1 MLISGSTRSMKW
13 DVSAIF
19 ALIEA
24 CRTRICQERQNL
36 RKHSILRT
44 QGRQQSRKHFSQTQP
59 LRKKLS
65 VSTLRQQLY
74 GIAKQWVLC
83 GKSSLSSRKVF
94 SAPIA
99 KQWVLCGKSS
109 SFAVQNSRFCNAEA
123 QMLVSNRTFLTKS
136 ERFYVETAPTSQGR
150 NLLRSSIQ

>member
-1 MLISGSTRSMKW
+1 MLFSGSTRSMKW

-24 CRTRICQERQNL
+24 CRIQICQERQNL

-59 LRKKLS
+59 LRKRLS
-65 VSTLRQQLY
+65 VSTLQQQLY

-83 GKSSLSSRKVF
+83 GKS
-94 SAPIA
+94 
-99 KQWVLCGKSS
+99 G
-109 SFAVQNSRFCNAEA
+109 SFTLQNSRFCNAEA
-123 QMLVSNRTFLTKS
+123 QMLVFNETFLTKS

>member
-1 MLISGSTRSMKW
+1 MKW
-13 DVSAIF
+13 GVSAIF

-44 QGRQQSRKHFSQTQP
+44 QGRQQSRKHFPQTQP
-59 LRKKLS
+59 LRKRLS
-65 VSTLRQQLY
+65 VSTLQQQLY

-83 GKSSLSSRKVF
+83 GKS
-94 SAPIA
+94 
-99 KQWVLCGKSS
+99 G
-109 SFAVQNSRFCNAEA
+109 SFTVQNSRFCNAEA
-123 QMLVSNRTFLTKS
+123 QMLVFNETFLTKS

>member
-59 LRKKLS
+59 LRKRLS

-74 GIAKQWVLC
+74 GIAKQWILC
-83 GKSSLSSRKVF
+83 GKS
-94 SAPIA
+94 
-99 KQWVLCGKSS
+99 G
-109 SFAVQNSRFCNAEA
+109 SFTLQNSRFCNAEA
-123 QMLVSNRTFLTKS
+123 QMLVFNETFLTKS

>member
-1 MLISGSTRSMKW
+1 MLISGSTRSMKLG
-13 DVSAIF
+13 VSAIF

-59 LRKKLS
+59 LRKRLS
-65 VSTLRQQLY
+65 VSTLQQQLY

-83 GKSSLSSRKVF
+83 GKS
-94 SAPIA
+94 
-99 KQWVLCGKSS
+99 G
-109 SFAVQNSRFCNAEA
+109 SFAVQNSRNAEA
-123 QMLVSNRTFLTKS
+123 QMLVFNKTFLTKS
-136 ERFYVETAPTSQGR
+136 ERFYVETAPTLQGR

>member
-1 MLISGSTRSMKW
+1 MLFSGSTQSMKW
-13 DVSAIF
+13 AVSAIF
-19 ALIEA
+19 ALIGA
-24 CRTRICQERQNL
+24 CRIRICQERQNL

-59 LRKKLS
+59 LRKRLS
-65 VSTLRQQLY
+65 VSTLQQQLY

-83 GKSSLSSRKVF
+83 GKSS
-94 SAPIA
+94 
-99 KQWVLCGKSS
+99 
-109 SFAVQNSRFCNAEA
+109 SFTLQNSRFCNAEA
-123 QMLVSNRTFLTKS
+123 QMLVFNETFLTKS

>member
-13 DVSAIF
+13 AVSAIF

-59 LRKKLS
+59 LRKRLS
-65 VSTLRQQLY
+65 VSTLQQQLY

-83 GKSSLSSRKVF
+83 GKS
-94 SAPIA
+94 
-99 KQWVLCGKSS
+99 G
-109 SFAVQNSRFCNAEA
+109 SFAMQNSRFRNAEA
-123 QMLVSNRTFLTKS
+123 QMLVFNETFLTKS
-136 ERFYVETAPTSQGR
+136 ERFYVETAPMSQGR

>member
-59 LRKKLS
+59 LRKRLS
-65 VSTLRQQLY
+65 VSTLQQQLY

-83 GKSSLSSRKVF
+83 GKS
-94 SAPIA
+94 
-99 KQWVLCGKSS
+99 G
-109 SFAVQNSRFCNAEA
+109 SFTLQNSRFCNAEA

>member
-1 MLISGSTRSMKW
+1 MLFSGSMRSMKW
-13 DVSAIF
+13 AVSAIF
-19 ALIEA
+19 ALIGA
-24 CRTRICQERQNL
+24 CRIRICQERQNL

-59 LRKKLS
+59 LRKRLS

-74 GIAKQWVLC
+74 GIAKQWILC
-83 GKSSLSSRKVF
+83 GKS
-94 SAPIA
+94 
-99 KQWVLCGKSS
+99 G
-109 SFAVQNSRFCNAEA
+109 SFTLQNSRFCNAEA
-123 QMLVSNRTFLTKS
+123 QMLVFNETFLTKS

>member
-1 MLISGSTRSMKW
+1 MLFSGSTQSMKW
-13 DVSAIF
+13 AVSAIF

-24 CRTRICQERQNL
+24 CRIRICQERQNL
-36 RKHSILRT
+36 RKHPILRT

-59 LRKKLS
+59 LRKRLS
-65 VSTLRQQLY
+65 VSTLQQQLY

-83 GKSSLSSRKVF
+83 GKS
-94 SAPIA
+94 
-99 KQWVLCGKSS
+99 GT
-109 SFAVQNSRFCNAEA
+109 FAMQNSRFCNAEA

>member
-59 LRKKLS
+59 LRKRLS
-65 VSTLRQQLY
+65 VSTLQQQLY

-83 GKSSLSSRKVF
+83 GKS
-94 SAPIA
+94 
-99 KQWVLCGKSS
+99 G
-109 SFAVQNSRFCNAEA
+109 SFTLQNSRFCNAEA
-123 QMLVSNRTFLTKS
+123 QMLVFNKTFLTKS

>member
-13 DVSAIF
+13 AVSAIF

-24 CRTRICQERQNL
+24 CRIQICQERQNL

-59 LRKKLS
+59 LRKMLS

-83 GKSSLSSRKVF
+83 GKS
-94 SAPIA
+94 
-99 KQWVLCGKSS
+99 G
-109 SFAVQNSRFCNAEA
+109 SFTLQNSRFCNAEA
-123 QMLVSNRTFLTKS
+123 QMLVFNETFLTKS

>member
-1 MLISGSTRSMKW
+1 MLFSGSTQSMKW
-13 DVSAIF
+13 AVSAIF

-24 CRTRICQERQNL
+24 CRTLICQERQNL

-59 LRKKLS
+59 LHKRLS
-65 VSTLRQQLY
+65 VSTLRQQMY

-83 GKSSLSSRKVF
+83 GKSGAFTL
-94 SAPIA
+94 
-99 KQWVLCGKSS
+99 
-109 SFAVQNSRFCNAEA
+109 QNSRFCNAEA
-123 QMLVSNRTFLTKS
+123 QMLVFNETFLTKS

>member
-13 DVSAIF
+13 DVPAIF

-59 LRKKLS
+59 LRKRLS

-83 GKSSLSSRKVF
+83 GKS
-94 SAPIA
+94 
-99 KQWVLCGKSS
+99 G
-109 SFAVQNSRFCNAEA
+109 SFTLQNSRFCNAEA
-123 QMLVSNRTFLTKS
+123 QMLVFNETFLTKS

>member
-13 DVSAIF
+13 GVSAVF
-19 ALIEA
+19 ALIGA

-59 LRKKLS
+59 LRKRLS

-83 GKSSLSSRKVF
+83 GKSS
-94 SAPIA
+94 
-99 KQWVLCGKSS
+99 
-109 SFAVQNSRFCNAEA
+109 SFTLQNSRFCNAEA
-123 QMLVSNRTFLTKS
+123 QMLVFNKTFLTKS

>member
-44 QGRQQSRKHFSQTQP
+44 QGRQQIRKHFSQTQP
-59 LRKKLS
+59 LRKRLS
-65 VSTLRQQLY
+65 VSTLQQQLY

-83 GKSSLSSRKVF
+83 GKS
-94 SAPIA
+94 
-99 KQWVLCGKSS
+99 G
-109 SFAVQNSRFCNAEA
+109 SFTLQNSRFRNAEA
-123 QMLVSNRTFLTKS
+123 QMLVFNETFLTKS

>member
-13 DVSAIF
+13 GVFAIF

-24 CRTRICQERQNL
+24 CRIRICQERQNL
-36 RKHSILRT
+36 RKHPILRT

-59 LRKKLS
+59 LRKRLA
-65 VSTLRQQLY
+65 VSTLQQQLY

-83 GKSSLSSRKVF
+83 GKS
-94 SAPIA
+94 
-99 KQWVLCGKSS
+99 G
-109 SFAVQNSRFCNAEA
+109 SFTLQNSRFRNAEA
-123 QMLVSNRTFLTKS
+123 QMLVFNKTFLTKS
-136 ERFYVETAPTSQGR
+136 ERLYVETAPTSQGR

>member
-1 MLISGSTRSMKW
+1 MKW
-13 DVSAIF
+13 GVSAIF

-59 LRKKLS
+59 LRKRLA
-65 VSTLRQQLY
+65 VSTLQQQLY

-83 GKSSLSSRKVF
+83 GKSS
-94 SAPIA
+94 
-99 KQWVLCGKSS
+99 
-109 SFAVQNSRFCNAEA
+109 SFTLQNSRFCNAEA
-123 QMLVSNRTFLTKS
+123 QMLVFNETFLTKS

>member
-13 DVSAIF
+13 DVSAVF
-19 ALIEA
+19 ALIGA

-59 LRKKLS
+59 LRKRLS

-83 GKSSLSSRKVF
+83 GKS
-94 SAPIA
+94 
-99 KQWVLCGKSS
+99 G
-109 SFAVQNSRFCNAEA
+109 SFTLQNSRFCNAEA
-123 QMLVSNRTFLTKS
+123 QMLVFNETFLTKS

>member
-1 MLISGSTRSMKW
+1 MLFSGSTQSMKW
-13 DVSAIF
+13 AVSAIF
-19 ALIEA
+19 ALIGA
-24 CRTRICQERQNL
+24 CRIRICQERQNL

-44 QGRQQSRKHFSQTQP
+44 QGRQQSRKHFSQTQT
-59 LRKKLS
+59 LRKMLS

-83 GKSSLSSRKVF
+83 GKS
-94 SAPIA
+94 
-99 KQWVLCGKSS
+99 G
-109 SFAVQNSRFCNAEA
+109 SFTLQNSRFCNAEA
-123 QMLVSNRTFLTKS
+123 QMLVFNETFLTKS

>member
-13 DVSAIF
+13 AVSAVF

-24 CRTRICQERQNL
+24 CRIRICQERQNL

-59 LRKKLS
+59 LHKRLS
-65 VSTLRQQLY
+65 VSTLQQQLY

-83 GKSSLSSRKVF
+83 GKS
-94 SAPIA
+94 
-99 KQWVLCGKSS
+99 G
-109 SFAVQNSRFCNAEA
+109 SFTLQNSRFCNAEA
-123 QMLVSNRTFLTKS
+123 QMLVFNKTFLTKS

>member
-59 LRKKLS
+59 LRKRLA

-74 GIAKQWVLC
+74 SIAKQWVLC
-83 GKSSLSSRKVF
+83 GKS
-94 SAPIA
+94 
-99 KQWVLCGKSS
+99 G
-109 SFAVQNSRFCNAEA
+109 SFTVQNSRFCNAEA
-123 QMLVSNRTFLTKS
+123 QMLVFNKTFLTKS

>member
-1 MLISGSTRSMKW
+1 MLISGSTRSIKW
-13 DVSAIF
+13 SVSAIF

-59 LRKKLS
+59 LRKRLS
-65 VSTLRQQLY
+65 VSTLQQQLY

-83 GKSSLSSRKVF
+83 GKS
-94 SAPIA
+94 
-99 KQWVLCGKSS
+99 G
-109 SFAVQNSRFCNAEA
+109 SFTLQNSRFCNAEA
-123 QMLVSNRTFLTKS
+123 QMLVFNETFLTKS

>member
-1 MLISGSTRSMKW
+1 MKW
-13 DVSAIF
+13 GVSAIF

-59 LRKKLS
+59 LRKRLS
-65 VSTLRQQLY
+65 VSTLQQQLY

-83 GKSSLSSRKVF
+83 GKS
-94 SAPIA
+94 
-99 KQWVLCGKSS
+99 G
-109 SFAVQNSRFCNAEA
+109 SFTLQNSRFCNAEA
-123 QMLVSNRTFLTKS
+123 QMLVFNETFLTKS

>member
-59 LRKKLS
+59 LRKRLS
-65 VSTLRQQLY
+65 VSTLQQQLY

-83 GKSSLSSRKVF
+83 GKSS
-94 SAPIA
+94 
-99 KQWVLCGKSS
+99 
-109 SFAVQNSRFCNAEA
+109 SFTLQNSRFCNAEA
-123 QMLVSNRTFLTKS
+123 QMLVFNKTFLTKS

>member
-13 DVSAIF
+13 SVSAIF

-24 CRTRICQERQNL
+24 CRIRICQERQNL

-44 QGRQQSRKHFSQTQP
+44 QGRQQSRKHFSQTHP
-59 LRKKLS
+59 LHKRLS

-74 GIAKQWVLC
+74 G
-83 GKSSLSSRKVF
+83 
-94 SAPIA
+94 IA

-123 QMLVSNRTFLTKS
+123 QMLVFNETFLTKS
-136 ERFYVETAPTSQGR
+136 ERFYVETAPTSQGH

>member
-1 MLISGSTRSMKW
+1 MLFSGSTQSMKW
-13 DVSAIF
+13 AVSAIF

-24 CRTRICQERQNL
+24 CRIRICQERQNL
-36 RKHSILRT
+36 RKHPILRT

-59 LRKKLS
+59 LRKRLS
-65 VSTLRQQLY
+65 VSTLQQQLY

-83 GKSSLSSRKVF
+83 GKS
-94 SAPIA
+94 
-99 KQWVLCGKSS
+99 GT
-109 SFAVQNSRFCNAEA
+109 FAMQNSRFCNAEA
-123 QMLVSNRTFLTKS
+123 QMLVFDETFLTKS

>member
-1 MLISGSTRSMKW
+1 MLISGSTRSMTW

-59 LRKKLS
+59 LRKRLS
-65 VSTLRQQLY
+65 VSTLQQQLY

-83 GKSSLSSRKVF
+83 GKSS
-94 SAPIA
+94 
-99 KQWVLCGKSS
+99 
-109 SFAVQNSRFCNAEA
+109 SFTLQNSRFCNAEA
-123 QMLVSNRTFLTKS
+123 QMLVFNETFLTKS

>member
-1 MLISGSTRSMKW
+1 MLFSGSTQSMKW
-13 DVSAIF
+13 AVSAIF
-19 ALIEA
+19 ALIGA
-24 CRTRICQERQNL
+24 CRIRICQERQNL
-36 RKHSILRT
+36 RKHPILRT

-59 LRKKLS
+59 LHKRLA

-83 GKSSLSSRKVF
+83 GKSS
-94 SAPIA
+94 
-99 KQWVLCGKSS
+99 
-109 SFAVQNSRFCNAEA
+109 SFAVQNSRFRNAEA
-123 QMLVSNRTFLTKS
+123 QMLVFNKTFLTKS

>member
-13 DVSAIF
+13 GVSAIF
-19 ALIEA
+19 ALIET

-59 LRKKLS
+59 LRKRLS

-83 GKSSLSSRKVF
+83 GKSS
-94 SAPIA
+94 
-99 KQWVLCGKSS
+99 
-109 SFAVQNSRFCNAEA
+109 SFTVQNSRFCNAEA
-123 QMLVSNRTFLTKS
+123 QMLVFNETFLTKS

>member
-59 LRKKLS
+59 LRKRLS
-65 VSTLRQQLY
+65 VSTLQQQLY

-83 GKSSLSSRKVF
+83 GKSS
-94 SAPIA
+94 
-99 KQWVLCGKSS
+99 
-109 SFAVQNSRFCNAEA
+109 SFTLQNSRFCNAEA
-123 QMLVSNRTFLTKS
+123 QMLVFNETFLTKS

>member
-59 LRKKLS
+59 LHKRLS

-83 GKSSLSSRKVF
+83 GKS
-94 SAPIA
+94 
-99 KQWVLCGKSS
+99 G
-109 SFAVQNSRFCNAEA
+109 SFTLQNSRFCNAEA
-123 QMLVSNRTFLTKS
+123 QMLVFNETFLTKS

>member
-1 MLISGSTRSMKW
+1 MKW
-13 DVSAIF
+13 GVSAIF

-59 LRKKLS
+59 LRKRLS
-65 VSTLRQQLY
+65 VSTLQQQLY

-83 GKSSLSSRKVF
+83 GKSS
-94 SAPIA
+94 
-99 KQWVLCGKSS
+99 
-109 SFAVQNSRFCNAEA
+109 SFTLQTSRFCNAEA
-123 QMLVSNRTFLTKS
+123 QMLVFNETFLTKS

>member
-1 MLISGSTRSMKW
+1 MLFSGSTRSMKW

-59 LRKKLS
+59 LRKRLS
-65 VSTLRQQLY
+65 VSTLQQQLY

-83 GKSSLSSRKVF
+83 GKS
-94 SAPIA
+94 
-99 KQWVLCGKSS
+99 G
-109 SFAVQNSRFCNAEA
+109 SFTLQNSRFCNAEA
-123 QMLVSNRTFLTKS
+123 QMLVFNETFLTKS

>member
-59 LRKKLS
+59 LRKRLS

-83 GKSSLSSRKVF
+83 GKSS
-94 SAPIA
+94 
-99 KQWVLCGKSS
+99 
-109 SFAVQNSRFCNAEA
+109 SFTLQNSRFCNAEA
-123 QMLVSNRTFLTKS
+123 QMLVFNKTFLTKS

>member
-13 DVSAIF
+13 GVSAIF

-59 LRKKLS
+59 LRKRLS
-65 VSTLRQQLY
+65 VSTLQQQLY

-83 GKSSLSSRKVF
+83 GKSS
-94 SAPIA
+94 
-99 KQWVLCGKSS
+99 
-109 SFAVQNSRFCNAEA
+109 SFAVQKSRFCNAEA
-123 QMLVSNRTFLTKS
+123 QMLVFNETFLTKS